1 MQVCP
6 QCQYFTFND
15 KIIVTAKQILFS
27 FQLFQQLIGICYRI
41 IQASPYRINPY
52 LRCRILKIILLVILI
67 IIGNRRPLL
76 SQYTQP
82 SESQFFPIQRLFCHQ
97 RIDPWQRFLEAHF
110 RCEQIFVF
118 HLRLRFHVQP
128 IVTWHC
134 HQQASYQQYFCEFFH
149 NIFLFSIKK

>member
-15 KIIVTAKQILFS
+15 RIIVTAKQILFS

-76 SQYTQP
+76 SFTCDFG
-82 SESQFFPIQRLFCHQ
+82 STSSQLLHDTITNKHPINN
-97 RIDPWQRFLEAHF
+97 
-110 RCEQIFVF
+110 IFVNF
-118 HLRLRFHVQP
+118 FIISFYLALKSSLQTKRTSSGKGIFQSSLRLH
-128 IVTWHC
+128 
-134 HQQASYQQYFCEFFH
+134 S
-149 NIFLFSIKK
+149 